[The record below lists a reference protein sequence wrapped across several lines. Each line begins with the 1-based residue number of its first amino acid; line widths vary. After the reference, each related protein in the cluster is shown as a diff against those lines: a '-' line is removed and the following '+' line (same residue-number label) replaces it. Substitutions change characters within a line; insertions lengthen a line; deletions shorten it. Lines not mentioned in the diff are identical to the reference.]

1 MTGIRLSALVLALA
15 LAAPAEEEGP
25 RFVRSIKKA
34 VEISRERGFPILV
47 WSTMDSDSS
56 SKADQDVFKNREVQK
71 AMKGFLVVFANH
83 EKGHGSKDGTIDG
96 KAAKVCSI
104 VPSIL
109 CADHEAAQNDISKTY
124 ADIAVDKAANLR
136 TPNHFVLDGDSKVIA
151 LINNGTK
158 DSGFSEVPV
167 PKMIEGLKA
176 ALAKAGGPGLSD
188 EEYGNLQKALAAAR
202 TAVEQKRMGEAARV
216 LAPFLATG
224 KKLALLQDAREILVR
239 VDKEAAPALA
249 KAQAELKDDPLA
261 GLAGLDRVAEEYPG
275 TESAAAARKAAD
287 AFRASPEGKRVV
299 KDLAREKEGRAELD
313 RAIAAAGDGKDDAK
327 LLRLLDG
334 VAKKYAGLP
343 CGNDAKA
350 RADAVRQ
357 DPERAKALAA
367 AANEREAKSELT
379 AAKGLL
385 DAGRKDEAKKALQV
399 IVDQHPG
406 TKGAEEAQKLLE
418 GLR

>member
-1 MTGIRLSALVLALA
+1 M
-15 LAAPAEEEGP
+15 
-25 RFVRSIKKA
+25 
-34 VEISRERGFPILV
+34 
-47 WSTMDSDSS
+47 
-56 SKADQDVFKNREVQK
+56 
-71 AMKGFLVVFANH
+71 
-83 EKGHGSKDGTIDG
+83 
-96 KAAKVCSI
+96 
-104 VPSIL
+104 
-109 CADHEAAQNDISKTY
+109 
-124 ADIAVDKAANLR
+124 DKAANLR
-136 TPNHFVLDGDSKVIA
+136 TPNHFVLDGDAKVIA
-151 LINNGTK
+151 QINNGTK
-158 DSGFSEVPV
+158 DAGFSEVPV

-188 EEYGNLQKALAAAR
+188 EDYGNLQKALAAAR
-202 TAVEQKRMGEAARV
+202 TSVEQKRMSDAAKA

-249 KAQAELKDDPLA
+249 KAQSELKDDPLS
-261 GLAGLDRVAEEYPG
+261 GLAGLDRVADDYPG
-275 TESAAAARKAAD
+275 TESSAAARKAAD
-287 AFRASPEGKRVV
+287 AFRASPEGKKAV
-299 KDLAREKEGRAELD
+299 KELAREKEGRGELD
-313 RAIAAAGDGKDDAK
+313 KAIAAAGDGKDDAK

-334 VAKKYAGLP
+334 IARKYAGLP
-343 CGNDAKA
+343 CANDAKA
-350 RADAVRQ
+350 GADAVRN

-385 DAGRKDEAKKALQV
+385 DAGRKDDAKKALQA